1 MYLRKQSKAVLHSIN
16 TTTTTVHVIESC
28 KYDREVCGGGF
39 NMVNRNMDVYPRH
52 LNTKLLWVH
61 SYNRHVHINIRRVN
75 IMFYIT
81 LYNI

>member
-16 TTTTTVHVIESC
+16 TTTTTVLVIESC

-52 LNTKLLWVH
+52 LNTKLL
-61 SYNRHVHINIRRVN
+61 
-75 IMFYIT
+75 
-81 LYNI
+81 